1 MTDEEKKRRANAKL
15 EELNATKNVAY
26 VEAIADVGRKFD
38 EDAHIAFANMNAHS
52 KNVGHA

>member
-1 MTDEEKKRRANAKL
+1 MTDEEKKRRAKL
-15 EELNATKNVAY
+15 EKLNATKNVAY
-26 VEAIADVGRKFD
+26 VEEIADVGCKFD